1 MAARYKCGKRLQK
14 QKNSHYTIIVKYSRH
29 PNEWCFD
36 MSRKRSEDLWSKYYA
51 EKTAKKIRDA
61 GFKGE
66 MPAKSKLESFGKEI
80 TKIKKS
86 PKENNSIERKVI
98 IEQISRYNWRNH
110 ENWSMEKLIEI
121 RSVLTDYFRIFKDS
135 YDYECD
141 ILPKIIKK
149 YEIEDLK
156 IIVEDF
162 EKRVSEKKGLKQIH
176 DTEWEEDIIS
186 IKKIKRKEIQ
196 QQISPWIT
204 TDVDRI
210 PFEDLEPLLYTIESI
225 KKHGE
230 IPEVSGL
237 DDAKLIL
244 VNCEIKEQGGTT
256 QKNISD
262 ARKTLECLES
272 RKIIE
277 REFPELTLPDDC
289 KEVMRIYSEKIVPK
303 DYPQDTKFT
312 QKWVEKELEMLENNR
327 GSVDLQALPKSTLI

>member
-1 MAARYKCGKRLQK
+1 MK
-14 QKNSHYTIIVKYSRH
+14 T
-29 PNEWCFD
+29 
-36 MSRKRSEDLWSKYYA
+36 KRSHDLWDKYYA
-51 EKTAKKIRDA
+51 EKTTKKIRDA

-66 MPAKSKLESFGKEI
+66 LPAKSELESFGKEI
-80 TKIKKS
+80 TQIKNS

-121 RSVLTDYFRIFKDS
+121 RSMLTEYFRIFKKS
-135 YDYECD
+135 YDNECN
-141 ILPKIIKK
+141 ILPNIIKK

-162 EKRVSEKKGLKQIH
+162 EKRVSAKKGTKQVNE
-176 DTEWEEDIIS
+176 TEWEDDTIS

-210 PFEDLEPLLYTIESI
+210 PFKDLESLLYTIESI
-225 KKHGE
+225 KKYGKV
-230 IPEVSGL
+230 PEVTGL

-244 VNCEIKEQGGTT
+244 VNCEIRERGGTI
-256 QKNISD
+256 QKNIFD
-262 ARKTLECLES
+262 ARKTIECLES
-272 RKIIE
+272 RKTIE
-277 REFPELTLPDDC
+277 RKFPEQILPDDC
-289 KEVMRIYSEKIVPK
+289 IEVMKIYSEKIVPK

-312 QKWVEKELEMLENNR
+312 QEWVEKELERLESKT